1 MSFFEQF
8 SWQRFLAIAAK
19 EWTQMKRDRL
29 TFAMIIGIPLI
40 QLIFFGY
47 AINYNPKHLPTVV
60 VQADQSDITRKITI
74 GLQNSAYFSIL
85 PGFYNK
91 TTANQMLA
99 RGEVQ
104 FVLYFPPDFTQRMIR
119 HQKPQLL
126 IEADATDPAATS
138 FALDVIPNL
147 SARLNNSFTGSLAYL
162 QQTMSPIN
170 FVVHTKYNPEHM
182 TQYNIVPGL
191 LGVVLTMTMVLITAM
206 AMARERERGTMESL
220 LAMPT
225 RPLEVILGKVLPYV
239 AVGYI
244 QVTLILL
251 AGYFLFHIPMEG
263 SLILLYIT
271 FLPFIAANLTVGLL
285 FSTIARNQLQA
296 MQMAFFF
303 FLPSIILSG
312 FLFPFRGMPVWAQY
326 LGDLLPLTHFLPIV
340 RGLLLKGNGLMDI
353 LPNLLM
359 IILFFLIVLGLG
371 LKRYRQTLD

>member
-1 MSFFEQF
+1 MNFFKQL
-8 SWQRFLAIAAK
+8 SWQRFWAIALK
-19 EWTQMKRDRL
+19 EWIQMKRDRL

-74 GLQNSAYFSIL
+74 GLQNSDYFSIL
-85 PGFYNK
+85 PGLYNQ
-91 TTANQMLA
+91 TSANKMLA

-104 FVLYFPPDFTQRMIR
+104 FVVYFPPDFTERLIR
-119 HQKPQLL
+119 NQQPELL

-147 SARLNNSFTGSLAYL
+147 SALIDTSFTGSLSYL
-162 QQTMSPIN
+162 QQAPSPIN
-170 FVVHTKYNPEHM
+170 FVVHTKYNPEHL
-182 TQYNIVPGL
+182 TQFNIVPGL
-191 LGVVLTMTMVLITAM
+191 LGVVLTMTMVLITSM
-206 AMARERERGTMESL
+206 AMARERERGTMENL

-239 AVGYI
+239 AVGYV
-244 QVTLILL
+244 QVSLILL
-251 AGYFLFHIPMEG
+251 AGYFLFQIPMEG
-263 SLILLYIT
+263 SLWLLYIA

-285 FSTIARNQLQA
+285 FSTVAKNQLQA

-340 RGLLLKGNGLMDI
+340 RGILLKGNGLIDI
-353 LPNLLM
+353 WPDLGV
-359 IILFFLIVLGLG
+359 IILFFLVVLGLG